1 MEEDIKIVSLIY
13 ADAIVTLQDPGAQ
26 RLSAL
31 FSGKERTEAFKEYL
45 LLKFFLMMFFTTSKD
60 EAKEKEEI
68 VHLLTQSTL
77 FTTID
82 LLQHYDYIKC
92 SIEEIT
98 KRCSEYMDSM
108 DAFDGS
114 WVVREFIRGLH
125 VKLPKEFLN
134 EEELGNIVR
143 DAFKFMIPIIRN
155 PSTSPMYQ
163 GFIKSCI
170 QGNKQRTGCLSSMLV
185 LTSLLAVALSV
196 L

>member
-1 MEEDIKIVSLIY
+1 M
-13 ADAIVTLQDPGAQ
+13 
-26 RLSAL
+26 SAL

-114 WVVREFIRGLH
+114 WVAREFIRGLH

>member
-1 MEEDIKIVSLIY
+1 MLM
-13 ADAIVTLQDPGAQ
+13 
-26 RLSAL
+26 
-31 FSGKERTEAFKEYL
+31 L
-45 LLKFFLMMFFTTSKD
+45 LLHYKILERKDCQLYFQEKKEQKHLKSIFCSNFFLMMFFTTSKD
-60 EAKEKEEI
+60 ESKEKEEI

-114 WVVREFIRGLH
+114 WVAREFIRGLH

-185 LTSLLAVALSV
+185 LTSY
-196 L
+196 